1 MRRRSAMKRC
11 LTIGVALAALCAAS
25 ALAYARPPTVMNSPG
40 YDRRLQ
46 ESRSQLG
53 SSATV
58 TEPATAPV
66 AKPKRGKKKR
76 TN

>member
-1 MRRRSAMKRC
+1 MKRC
-11 LTIGVALAALCAAS
+11 SMMGLALVMLCGTS
-25 ALAYARPPTVMNSPG
+25 TLVHARPPTVQNSPG

-53 SSATV
+53 GSPTTV
-58 TEPATAPV
+58 APV
-66 AKPKRGKKKR
+66 VKPKQRKKKR